1 MNQNYTIIKNQIKK
15 FCFEKLKNNQEPL
28 ERFEK
33 LVNSNTTMIE
43 NAVKPELISGAIIY
57 SYLREYKLNGR
68 GGITTKELAEYFKVK
83 PQAITSKV
91 FDVDCIVNRSAIFPE
106 DEIEYEFID
115 IDRYEINEEY
125 FDFLESSDA
134 DDFKK
139 SEKILLSFIKK
150 DPYFFDPYNVLH
162 EYYLEQDQIS
172 KAFNIM
178 AKGYEKAMEMILDNN
193 GNFPTS
199 MSWLYIENR
208 HIIRLLYDFACMMW
222 TNGDTE
228 NALTILRPLLKSNP
242 TDNIGARYVI
252 AAILDKIPS
261 FYHFSEMFDDGT
273 GYLNWEDQEQWFI
286 KVATKHK
293 KEFGWWFKE
302 VEEF

>member
-1 MNQNYTIIKNQIKK
+1 MNKNYEIIKNQIKR

-33 LVNSNTTMIE
+33 LANSSTTMIE
-43 NAVKPELISGAIIY
+43 NAVKPQLISGAIIF
-57 SYLREYKLNGR
+57 SYLREYGLNGR
-68 GGITTKELAEYFKVK
+68 GGITTKQLAEYFEVK

-115 IDRYEINEEY
+115 IERYEISEEY

-162 EYYLEQDQIS
+162 EYYLEQNMIE
-172 KAFNIM
+172 KAFDIM
-178 AKGYEKAMEMILDNN
+178 AKGYEKAMGIILDKY

-199 MSWLYIENR
+199 MPWGYIENR

-222 TNGDTE
+222 SNGDNE

-242 TDNIGARYVI
+242 TDNIGARYII

-261 FYHFSEMFDDGT
+261 IYHLSEMFDKED
-273 GYLNWEDQEQWFI
+273 GYLDWEKQEEWFV
-286 KVATKHK
+286 KVVKKNK
-293 KEFGWWFKE
+293 KEFEWWFKE
-302 VEEF
+302 VDEF